1 VTSGGASRESTEW
14 RSVLWRLALGGTL
27 LALVEIAITLAVGR
41 RFFLSSAEV
50 SRYVVAA
57 WSTLSTAVLM
67 VGVALHRF
75 DAFVHVLGDEQ
86 ARARRLVRWTVG
98 ACIPLFGALAWSLTA
113 GRRMRALHV
122 RLPAV
127 ILFVVVAAV
136 VVGWGAWMLRRQRQ
150 RGRAAGQLIGGALGV
165 ALAALVINALVL
177 RRLYPTFHLALAVV
191 SVALVSRAAL
201 WWSRERPWMR
211 APSWLGVLWA
221 ALAVMSLPLSS
232 QWLAHASNGRV
243 AVVQAAAITGQW
255 IGVWA
260 QWSAPGEANDVASK
274 GAEPSAED
282 VDHDQV
288 GLNLRGQDI
297 LLITIDAL
305 RADRL
310 AAYGGHGLTPNM
322 DRLAQESVV
331 FARAYTPTPHTS
343 YALASLLTGK
353 FMRPVLDL
361 PNVSSDH
368 RTLPEVL
375 RRYGYRT
382 AAFFPPAVFFVDAER
397 FASLSA
403 DDFGF
408 EYRKVMFASAQDRV
422 KQLKKYLAQSE
433 AGHPVFVWVHLFEP
447 HEPYAPKPPFV
458 RGDSAQERYDGEV
471 AQADDGVG
479 QLVNTFRAARPK
491 STVIV
496 SADHGEEFGDH
507 GGHFHGTTL
516 FDEQVRVPL
525 LWSSPGIKPRVS
537 VLPVETLDVAT
548 TLLAG
553 LGIPRDARM
562 RGDNLGPALR
572 AGDDESGPRHAFA
585 DIGDSRMATD
595 GVHKLICHSD
605 SGECL
610 LFDLTA
616 DALETRN
623 LLESK
628 PAVVEALRAAL
639 SAFVGSIPS
648 IEAVALG
655 DGVGWPPQ
663 LARAR
668 LGDRSVGPELVPLL
682 GADQALWRSEAAR
695 ACGELR
701 FAPALQ
707 VVDQLRVHDPD
718 PRVRAEA
725 ALATLALGERM
736 ALPDVVS
743 VALAPESERE
753 LRLRAALLLAQN
765 ADPSGV
771 QVLIE
776 TATDAS
782 LSERERVP
790 SVDALGALR
799 AASATPALVALLED
813 VRLRPN
819 AATALG
825 AIGGRVARRAL
836 LRALAIERYPSA
848 REAEARALVVLREP
862 KVRPLIERFL
872 GTDTSLPSGV
882 RLLVTL
888 GALSPPSP
896 KGARLVDV
904 IAWCGGFVCDSEGC
918 SPQRGGMPSNELA
931 YGSIRLPAQAL
942 RRASRVI
949 FALDVE
955 QPQSSVLIGT
965 ETISVAPGLQQVS
978 VPLAAA
984 PGPFVLPVAATAGV
998 RFIAFAVVPQTPDI
1012 APPPPA
1018 AVPLAVAPPA
1028 AAPESPAPVPGQ

>member
-1 VTSGGASRESTEW
+1 MTSGGASRDSTEW
-14 RSVLWRLALGGTL
+14 KRVLWRLALGGTL
-27 LALVEIAITLAVGR
+27 LALVEIVTTLAVGR

-50 SRYVVAA
+50 LRYVAVA
-57 WSTLSTAVLM
+57 WSALSAGVL
-67 VGVALHRF
+67 VAGTALHRF
-75 DAFVHVLGDEQ
+75 DRFVDVLADEQ

-98 ACIPLFGALAWSLTA
+98 ACVPAFGVLGWSLTA
-113 GRRMRALHV
+113 GRRVRALPV
-122 RLPAV
+122 RVPVVLV
-127 ILFVVVAAV
+127 FVLAATALVA
-136 VVGWGAWMLRRQRQ
+136 WGVRVLHRRRQRV
-150 RGRAAGQLIGGALGV
+150 GSDVPLIGAAASIALV
-165 ALAALVINALVL
+165 ALVINALVL
-177 RRLYPTFHLALAVV
+177 RRLYPTFHIALAAV
-191 SVALVSRAAL
+191 SVGLVSRGAL
-201 WWSRERPWMR
+201 WWSEWAWSRERPPSR
-211 APSWLGVLWA
+211 ALEWLGVLWA
-221 ALAVMSLPLSS
+221 LLVFVSLPVFSDR
-232 QWLAHASNGRV
+232 LARASNGRV
-243 AVVQAAAITGQW
+243 AVVQAAAISGQW
-255 IGVWA
+255 IAAWGAWTASERASDVTSQGVEV
-260 QWSAPGEANDVASK
+260 PTE
-274 GAEPSAED
+274 EL
-282 VDHDQV
+282 DHDRA

-382 AAFFPPAVFFVDAER
+382 AAFFPPAVFFVDADR

-403 DDFGF
+403 NDFGF
-408 EYRKVMFASAQDRV
+408 EYRKVMFASAQDRA
-422 KQLKKYLAQSE
+422 KQVKKYLAQSE

-479 QLVNTFRAARPK
+479 QIVNVFRAARPK

-507 GGHFHGTTL
+507 GGNFHGTTL

-537 VLPVETLDVAT
+537 ALPVETVDVAT

-562 RGDNLGPALR
+562 RGDDLGPALR
-572 AGDDESGPRHAFA
+572 GGDDQNGPRHAFA
-585 DIGDSRMATD
+585 DIGDSRMVTD

-616 DALETRN
+616 DALETRD
-623 LLESK
+623 LVDSK

-639 SAFVGSIPS
+639 GAFVGSIPS
-648 IEAVALG
+648 VEAVALG
-655 DGVGWPPQ
+655 DGVGWPQQ

-682 GADQALWRSEAAR
+682 GADQPLWRAEAAR

-701 FAPALQ
+701 YSPALQ

-718 PRVRAEA
+718 RRVRAEA
-725 ALATLALGERM
+725 ALATLALGERL
-736 ALPDVVS
+736 ALQDVVS
-743 VALAPESERE
+743 VAVAPESERE
-753 LRLRAALLLAQN
+753 LRLRAALLLARN
-765 ADPSGV
+765 GDPSGV
-771 QVLIE
+771 QTLIE
-776 TATDAS
+776 TAKDAN

-790 SVDALGALR
+790 AVDALGALR
-799 AASATPALVALLED
+799 ASSATAALVELLED

-825 AIGGRVARRAL
+825 LIGGRTARRAL
-836 LRALAIERYPSA
+836 LAALETERYPLA
-848 REAEARALVVLREP
+848 REAQARALVELREP

-882 RLLVTL
+882 RLLIRL
-888 GALSPPSP
+888 GALSLPSP
-896 KGARLVDV
+896 RGARLTDV
-904 IAWCGGFVCDSEGC
+904 AAWCGGFVCDSDGC
-918 SPQRGGMPSNELA
+918 APQRDGVPSSELA
-931 YGSIRLPAQAL
+931 QGSIRLPAQAL
-942 RRASRVI
+942 RGASRVI

-955 QPQSSVLIGT
+955 QPQSRVLIGT
-965 ETISVAPGLQQVS
+965 ETIGVAPGLRQVS
-978 VPLAAA
+978 IPLSAA
-984 PGPFVLPVAATAGV
+984 PGAFVLPVAATAGV
-998 RFIAFAVVPQTPDI
+998 RFIAFVVVPQTPDI
-1012 APPPPA
+1012 GPPVVVAP
-1018 AVPLAVAPPA
+1018 AVAPG
-1028 AAPESPAPVPGQ
+1028 SPTSAPGQ

>member
-1 VTSGGASRESTEW
+1 MTSGGASQESMGW
-14 RSVLWRLALGGTL
+14 KSVLWRLVFGGTL
-27 LALVEIAITLAVGR
+27 LAMMEIAITLAVGR

-50 SRYVVAA
+50 ARYVATA
-57 WSTLSTAVLM
+57 WSALSAGVLI

-75 DAFVHVLGDEQ
+75 DAFVRVLGDEQ

-98 ACIPLFGALAWSLTA
+98 ACVPLFGALGWSLTA

-127 ILFVVVAAV
+127 IMFVVVVAAF
-136 VVGWGAWMLRRQRQ
+136 VGWGALMLRRQRE
-150 RGRAAGQLIGGALGV
+150 RGRVEGHLVGGALGIALV
-165 ALAALVINALVL
+165 ALLVNALVL
-177 RRLYPTFHLALAVV
+177 RRLYPTFHLALAAI
-191 SVALVSRAAL
+191 SVGLVSRGAL
-201 WWSRERPWMR
+201 WWSREWPWWR
-211 APSWLGVLWA
+211 APSWVGVLWA
-221 ALAVMSLPLSS
+221 ALAVVSVPLSS
-232 QWLAHASNGRV
+232 QWLARASNGRV
-243 AVVQAAAITGQW
+243 AVAQTAAVTGLW
-255 IGVWA
+255 IDMWA
-260 QWSAPGEANDVASK
+260 HWTAPDEASQVASK
-274 GAEPSAED
+274 GPEEPNEEA
-282 VDHDQV
+282 DHDQV

-361 PNVSSDH
+361 PNVSLDH

-397 FASLSA
+397 FESLSA

-408 EYRKVMFASAQDRV
+408 EYRKVMFSSAQDRA
-422 KQLKKYLAQSE
+422 KQLKNYLAQSE

-447 HEPYAPKPPFV
+447 HEPYAPKPPFL
-458 RGDSAQERYDGEV
+458 RGDSAPERYDGEV

-479 QLVNTFRAARPK
+479 KLVSVFRAVRPK

-525 LWSSPGIKPRVS
+525 LWSSPGITPRVS
-537 VLPVETLDVAT
+537 TLPVETVDVAT

-562 RGDNLGPALR
+562 RGDNLGPALLG
-572 AGDDESGPRHAFA
+572 GDDENGPRYAFA
-585 DIGDSRMATD
+585 DIGDSRMVTD

-605 SGECL
+605 SGDCL
-610 LFDLTA
+610 LFDLIA
-616 DALETRN
+616 DARETRN
-623 LLESK
+623 LVESK
-628 PAVVEALRAAL
+628 PDVAEGLRAAL
-639 SAFVGSIPS
+639 GAFVGSIPS
-648 IEAVALG
+648 IEAVPMG
-655 DGVGWPPQ
+655 DGVGWPQQ

-707 VVDQLRVHDPD
+707 VVDQLRLHDPD

-725 ALATLALGERM
+725 ALATLALGERL
-736 ALPDVVS
+736 ALQAVVS

-753 LRLRAALLLAQN
+753 LRLRAALLLAKHGD
-765 ADPSGV
+765 ASGV
-771 QVLIE
+771 QTLIE
-776 TATDAS
+776 TATDAN

-790 SVDALGALR
+790 AVDALGALR
-799 AASATPALVALLED
+799 ASSATAALVGLLAD

-825 AIGGRVARRAL
+825 LIGGRTARRAL
-836 LRALAIERYPSA
+836 LASLATERYPSA
-848 REAEARALVVLREP
+848 REAEARALVALREP

-882 RLLVTL
+882 RLLITL

-896 KGARLVDV
+896 RGARLTDV
-904 IAWCGGFVCDSEGC
+904 TAWCGGFVCDSEGC
-918 SPQRGGMPSNELA
+918 WPRREGVPSNELA
-931 YGSIRLPAQAL
+931 HGSIRLPAQSL
-942 RRASRVI
+942 RKASRVS

-955 QPQSSVLIGT
+955 QPQASVLIGI
-965 ETISVAPGLQQVS
+965 ETISVAPGPQQVS
-978 VPLAAA
+978 IQLSAA

-998 RFIAFAVVPQTPDI
+998 RFIAFAAVPQTPDI
-1012 APPPPA
+1012 AP
-1018 AVPLAVAPPA
+1018 APPA
-1028 AAPESPAPVPGQ
+1028 VVSSTPARESPGAPPAQ